1 MTGTPATGATGQ
13 IRLALD
19 GKCLQDPGNNT
30 ANGARVQITNCV
42 SGSTEKWKFAA
53 DGTIRINGRCLNV
66 SGTSGYQ
73 GKAAQLQ
80 SCKAGPRQQWT
91 VGSKGELLSPASGLC
106 LTDPGASRSN
116 GVAPVMGGCS
126 AKSAEQWTMP
136 AHQILTPLGGCVDDL
151 HSVGSN
157 GAIVDKFGCNN
168 TIAQSWSFA
177 TNGMIRGGQYPAD
190 CLTAHG
196 TKIAL
201 YRCATGDASQLW
213 SVIRAQAASPSS
225 SRWAAMPGHAEAHR
239 QRHDPAPSP
248 PSAARPT
255 RWTCGTSGNPMTWD
269 GNGMP
274 VPDALRRPVI
284 AHPPEGPS

>member
-19 GKCLQDPGNNT
+19 GKCLQDPGNKT
-30 ANGARVQITNCV
+30 ANGARVQIANCV

-66 SGTSGYQ
+66 SGSSGYQ

-80 SCKAGPRQQWT
+80 SCNAGPRQRWT

-136 AHQILTPLGGCVDDL
+136 AHPMLTPLGGCVDDL

-177 TNGMIRGGQYPAD
+177 TNGMIKGGQYAAGLPDRARDEDRAVSLRERQREPAVVRD
-190 CLTAHG
+190 PG
-196 TKIAL
+196 
-201 YRCATGDASQLW
+201 RRPRR
-213 SVIRAQAASPSS
+213 RAQGGQ
-225 SRWAAMPGHAEAHR
+225 RVPGHAEAHR
-239 QRHDPAPSP
+239 WRYDRARHHQVQRVQPAGPV
-248 PSAARPT
+248 AHLVT
-255 RWTCGTSGNPMTWD
+255 R
-269 GNGMP
+269 
-274 VPDALRRPVI
+274 
-284 AHPPEGPS
+284 